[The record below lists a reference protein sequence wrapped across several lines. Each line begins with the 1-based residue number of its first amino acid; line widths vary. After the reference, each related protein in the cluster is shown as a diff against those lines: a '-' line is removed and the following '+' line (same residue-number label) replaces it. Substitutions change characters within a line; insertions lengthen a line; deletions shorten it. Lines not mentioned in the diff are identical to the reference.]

1 MNPMKAEQMVIHV
14 RDLRVSYGNVDA
26 VKGIGFDVAPG
37 TLFALLGANGA
48 GKSTT
53 IGCLT
58 TTVLPTAGTVTVGGD
73 DVVTTKAAVRRRVGV
88 VFQDAL
94 LDPILKVRENLRSRA
109 ALYGIPAATVRTR
122 IDELSGLLGLGE
134 FIDRRYG
141 TLSGGQQRRAD
152 IARALLHDPA
162 ILFLDEP
169 TAGLDPH
176 SREQIWATIDALRAR
191 RGMTVFLTTHYMEE
205 TERADDVRI
214 MDHGR
219 IVASGTPAELR
230 ARYSSSIL
238 TLRGDLAVLRA
249 EVAAAGLA
257 ATEQQGDL
265 LVEVESAEQARAVL
279 RTSSARDFEMRHGTM
294 DDVFL
299 AVTKEVAA

>member
-1 MNPMKAEQMVIHV
+1 MVIHV
-14 RDLRVSYGNVDA
+14 RDLRVSYGAFEA

-58 TTVLPTAGTVTVGGD
+58 TTVAPTAGTVTVGGS
-73 DVVTTKAAVRRRVGV
+73 DVVADRAAVRRKVGV
-88 VFQDAL
+88 VFQEAL

-109 ALYGIPAATVRTR
+109 VLYGMSAAAVRTR
-122 IDELSGLLGLGE
+122 IEELSGLLGLEE
-134 FIDRRYG
+134 FIDRPYG
-141 TLSGGQQRRAD
+141 PLSGGQKRRAD
-152 IARALLHDPA
+152 IARALMHSPE

-176 SREQIWATIDALRAR
+176 SREQIWATIDALREQ

-219 IVASGTPAELR
+219 IVAEGTPAQLR

-238 TLRGDLAVLRA
+238 TLRGDLDTLRA
-249 EVAAAGLA
+249 EVAAAGLH

-265 LVEVESAEQARAVL
+265 LVEVESAAQARRML
-279 RTSSARDFEMRHGTM
+279 LHSSARDFEMRHGTM

>member
-1 MNPMKAEQMVIHV
+1 MVIHV
-14 RDLRVSYGNVDA
+14 RDLRVSYGAFEA

-58 TTVLPTAGTVTVGGD
+58 TTVAPTAGTVTVGGS
-73 DVVTTKAAVRRRVGV
+73 DVVADRAAVRRKVGV
-88 VFQDAL
+88 VFQEAL

-109 ALYGIPAATVRTR
+109 VLYGMSAAAVRAR
-122 IDELSGLLGLGE
+122 IEELSGLLGLEE
-134 FIDRRYG
+134 FIDRPYG
-141 TLSGGQQRRAD
+141 PLSGGQKRRAD
-152 IARALLHDPA
+152 IARALMHSPE

-176 SREQIWATIDALRAR
+176 SREQIWATIDALREQ

-219 IVASGTPAELR
+219 IVAEGTPAQLR

-238 TLRGDLAVLRA
+238 TLRGDLDTLRA
-249 EVAAAGLA
+249 EVAAAGLR

-265 LVEVESAEQARAVL
+265 LVEVESAAQARRML
-279 RTSSARDFEMRHGTM
+279 LHSSAHDFEMRHGTM

>member
-1 MNPMKAEQMVIHV
+1 MVIHV
-14 RDLRVSYGNVDA
+14 RDLRVSYGAFEA

-58 TTVLPTAGTVTVGGD
+58 TTVVPTAGSVTVGGS
-73 DVVTTKAAVRRRVGV
+73 DVVADRAAVRRKVGV
-88 VFQDAL
+88 VFQEAL

-109 ALYGIPAATVRTR
+109 VLYGMSAAAVRTR
-122 IDELSGLLGLGE
+122 IEELSGLLGLEE
-134 FIDRRYG
+134 FIDRPYG
-141 TLSGGQQRRAD
+141 PLSGGQKRRAD
-152 IARALLHDPA
+152 IARALMHSPE

-176 SREQIWATIDALRAR
+176 SREQIWATIDALREQ

-219 IVASGTPAELR
+219 IVAEGTPAQLR

-238 TLRGDLAVLRA
+238 TLRGDLDTLRA
-249 EVAAAGLA
+249 EVAAAGLR

-265 LVEVESAEQARAVL
+265 LVEVESAAQARRML
-279 RTSSARDFEMRHGTM
+279 LHCSALDFEMRHGTM